1 MSQTT
6 VSQVVSPMKGDIV
19 LTRKGHRR
27 LWDGRHWRVL
37 CRISDCT
44 AQRQGS
50 LYNKF
55 GLCKKHFTQM
65 EFHKFKSNKSSSYE
79 SSFLSSNTKQKE
91 QKQIVSVGKQD
102 ENNKTDKRH
111 NLNIIVDKLRRSQTI
126 SKTCSMK

>member
-1 MSQTT
+1 MSQAT
-6 VSQVVSPMKGDIV
+6 VSQVVPPMKGDIV
-19 LTRKGHRR
+19 LTCKGHRR

-65 EFHKFKSNKSSSYE
+65 KFNKFQSHKSLSYE
-79 SSFLSSNTKQKE
+79 LSFFSSNIKQKE
-91 QKQIVSVGKQD
+91 QKQIVSVEKQD
-102 ENNKTDKRH
+102 ENNKKHKCH

-126 SKTCSMK
+126 SKTCSIK